1 LLPSSNRRGELWKDH
16 HTVINGILW
25 KLRKGSSSTGFA
37 LAKPRIGG
45 MVASFLVIFFY
56 IKRAKWDM
64 DNK

>member
-1 LLPSSNRRGELWKDH
+1 
-16 HTVINGILW
+16 VINGILW

-37 LAKPRIGG
+37 LAKPRFGG